1 MACENKHFFLSFF
14 STYSHIRNAFSWRF
28 LLNLEQSGRFPKWVL
43 CSLQNSRVE
52 KHKFKTL
59 SIWWNAT
66 KAVISFDRNLSR
78 GRQSRSYDYER
89 FKVDYP
95 QVYVTV
101 KERMLDARSIYKW
114 AKLKTV
120 FATSILSKKICDV
133 WGRIYVES
141 LCFRLCRRDASLKN
155 RFKEDSRFSRLPITL
170 CKYIILRS
178 LLRVKTRMYRN
189 RYGYI
194 PEEINVFFVHMAPFV
209 VTWSHLGRKV
219 RFLCRAQLQM
229 WTNLTYSRATTD

>member
-1 MACENKHFFLSFF
+1 
-14 STYSHIRNAFSWRF
+14 
-28 LLNLEQSGRFPKWVL
+28 
-43 CSLQNSRVE
+43 
-52 KHKFKTL
+52 
-59 SIWWNAT
+59 
-66 KAVISFDRNLSR
+66 
-78 GRQSRSYDYER
+78 
-89 FKVDYP
+89 
-95 QVYVTV
+95 
-101 KERMLDARSIYKW
+101 MLDARSIYKW

-155 RFKEDSRFSRLPITL
+155 RFKEDSRFSRLLITL

-219 RFLCRAQLQM
+219 RFVSCTVANVDKFDIFQSNNR
-229 WTNLTYSRATTD
+229 LTGRSTIFYGFCVRHINNELYPSL